1 MVNFETEKNL
11 IRKMFKEI
19 NTVFENDGVGIEDT
33 IKVEGV
39 NIGLSGTVRFTARF

>member
-19 NTVFENDGVGIEDT
+19 DTVFENDGAGIEDT
-33 IKVEGV
+33 IKVKGV
-39 NIGLSGTVRFTARF
+39 NTYSCLPGIIQSV

>member
-19 NTVFENDGVGIEDT
+19 DTVFENDGAGIEDT
-33 IKVEGV
+33 IKAKGV
-39 NIGLSGTVRFTARF
+39 YSCLAGTIQFAARF

>member
-19 NTVFENDGVGIEDT
+19 DTVFENDGAGIEDT
-33 IKVEGV
+33 IKAKGV
-39 NIGLSGTVRFTARF
+39 YSCLSGIIQSAARF